1 VEGDIFSII
10 PGRVGE
16 EASFSLAR
24 DVTGC
29 QQSTTTSEARCE
41 MIFQSQFA
49 PANNGIS
56 AGNIPSLHTTEPE
69 NNVELKCKAAAR
81 QLGQIAK
88 IDDLL
93 AIWQGSQNLC
103 ATQKKS

>member
-24 DVTGC
+24 DIAGC

-56 AGNIPSLHTTEPE
+56 AGNVPSLHTTEPE

-81 QLGQIAK
+81 QLGRIAK

-93 AIWQGSQNLC
+93 AIW
-103 ATQKKS
+103 